1 MQQFIISLA
10 NAATIAVAL
19 LVPSL
24 AWAQPQPDPGAVG
37 EVGLAFTVG
46 GGVAI
51 GLAHSLGMLIYRRR
65 HQLLAIDTRAEVISV
80 LGFAVPVAG
89 LAYFALPGEL
99 DLVPKLLAAVTVA
112 VFTTLRTNSGP
123 LGEAPPAP
131 PE

>member
-1 MQQFIISLA
+1 MKHITI
-10 NAATIAVAL
+10 TIAALVAIIL
-19 LVPSL
+19 PT
-24 AWAQPQPDPGAVG
+24 AAFAQPQPDPGAVS

-51 GLAHSLGMLIYRRR
+51 GLAHSLAMLAYRRR
-65 HQLLAIDTRAEVISV
+65 KQLLAIDTRAEVLSV

-89 LAYFALPGEL
+89 LAWFALPGEL

-112 VFTTLRTNSGP
+112 VFTTLKTNSGP

>member
-1 MQQFIISLA
+1 MKHITI
-10 NAATIAVAL
+10 TIAALVA
-19 LVPSL
+19 VFIPSL
-24 AWAQPQPDPGAVG
+24 AFAQPQPDPGAVS

-51 GLAHSLGMLIYRRR
+51 GLAHSLVLLVYRRR
-65 HQLLAIDTRAEVISV
+65 NQLLAIDTRAEVLSV

-99 DLVPKLLAAVTVA
+99 DLVPKLLAAVIVA
-112 VFTTLRTNSGP
+112 LFTTLKTNSGP